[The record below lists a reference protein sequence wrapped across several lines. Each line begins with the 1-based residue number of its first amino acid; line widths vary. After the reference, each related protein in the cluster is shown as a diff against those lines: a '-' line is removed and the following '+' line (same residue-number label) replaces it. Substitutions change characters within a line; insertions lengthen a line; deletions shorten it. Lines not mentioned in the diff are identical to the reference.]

1 MYKRGRE
8 PQLAENPGRGQ
19 RTIVKER
26 GEETVS
32 RMGRVGDGYCSI
44 QGGGNY
50 ELQLAENSG
59 VGQRMIV
66 KVLNYPPVYQ
76 LYPFYYSTL
85 LKMFIQRHVKKI
97 LITHSYCEID
107 LDYT

>member
-1 MYKRGRE
+1 MKERKTQMECIKGGRE

-50 ELQLAENSG
+50 ELQLA
-59 VGQRMIV
+59 
-66 KVLNYPPVYQ
+66 
-76 LYPFYYSTL
+76 
-85 LKMFIQRHVKKI
+85 KI
-97 LITHSYCEID
+97 RESD
-107 LDYT
+107 KG

>member
-1 MYKRGRE
+1 
-8 PQLAENPGRGQ
+8 
-19 RTIVKER
+19 
-26 GEETVS
+26 
-32 RMGRVGDGYCSI
+32 MGRVGDGYCGI

-76 LYPFYYSTL
+76 LYPFYYNAL
-85 LKMFIQRHVKKI
+85 LKMFIQIYMKRYWVTQKLPQICTVI
-97 LITHSYCEID
+97 LRIRIGKSA
-107 LDYT
+107 